1 MHLGRELIKA
11 IMNDSAAANQILGGV
26 PSVDLAVKVRVYAR
40 QMIENQVWRNVG
52 RWTSGDSFLL
62 LLSSRREVQG
72 MTSRRIQIF
81 TMTGNPKLDIPT
93 FE

>member
-52 RWTSGDSFLL
+52 RWTSGDSFPP
-62 LLSSRREVQG
+62 RREVQG
-72 MTSRRIQIF
+72 MMSRRIQIF